1 MHKTEESLP
10 VLTHIA
16 ESVEFCFGRNG
27 KLSQLKICFVA
38 FFSLLPSINTEKNKQ
53 ASTVDVET
61 RKTDSKKI
69 KRQQRETER
78 VTRSEE
84 KESQNR
90 QVKNVSPG
98 DSGKKL
104 FKMDGGLTCLNVF
117 TMTVNRIANEKLL

>member
-16 ESVEFCFGRNG
+16 ESVEFCFERNG